1 MEAARAR
8 AAELEAQMAGGE
20 SAGDSDGDDILTEAQ
35 LEGRPSASERAAV
48 LLEAGPEWAQ
58 GLVQSAQASWRASP
72 VVRGAGQLAGLYLT
86 VALGVAVRRVWQAR
100 TSPEAKRQRYIRR
113 NQAVLRE
120 LRQYLPERQAELTP
134 AVVHTIKRSSGFTG
148 AEVFRKYLLYALEQ
162 RQFDATTVGDL
173 IHLRGA
179 CGMDDA
185 ETRACILKLTQNTFG
200 KYGMLSTPR
209 AGLTSDGFAQKTSL
223 RGLIGKYLYLAELPA
238 LLAPQEG
245 ALETQ
250 LVWQILETF
259 GATEEDAATLR
270 IEALE
275 SSGTTGL

>member
-1 MEAARAR
+1 M
-8 AAELEAQMAGGE
+8 
-20 SAGDSDGDDILTEAQ
+20 
-35 LEGRPSASERAAV
+35 
-48 LLEAGPEWAQ
+48 
-58 GLVQSAQASWRASP
+58 
-72 VVRGAGQLAGLYLT
+72 
-86 VALGVAVRRVWQAR
+86 
-100 TSPEAKRQRYIRR
+100 
-113 NQAVLRE
+113 LRE

-270 IEALE
+270 IEVLE